1 MRINHPIRYRR
12 TTEMAADAM
21 INEGG
26 AIHQPSRAESE
37 AGLAHLRQPRLGH
50 WQEMLTPTTAFWT
63 GFATGLAVS
72 LLERRLRGAGA

>member
-1 MRINHPIRYRR
+1 MKNHPSPPAYRR

-26 AIHQPSRAESE
+26 AIAQPSRAESE
-37 AGLAHLRQPRLGH
+37 AELHHLRHSSSWPGAF
-50 WQEMLTPTTAFWT
+50 TPAMAFWT

-72 LLERRLRGAGA
+72 LLERKLRSGIH